1 MIEHLAEGFFI
12 IMHWENILAII
23 LGLYTGCTIG
33 ALPGL
38 SPSMAIALAAPF
50 TFGLPP
56 VPAISFLLG
65 IYKGGVY
72 GGSIS
77 AILLS
82 TPGTPEA
89 AATLLDGYPL
99 SQQGRARHA
108 LDTALYASIFG
119 DLVGTVVLVTAAP
132 FVAHYALK
140 IGPAEMVPM
149 ILLAMAIIISTLD
162 TDKTK
167 GFIAACLG
175 GIIALM
181 GIDPITGSTRF
192 IFDNYE
198 LSDGVA
204 LIPFLVGLFAVPEVI
219 SVIVGAGKDRKN
231 EKQTSNQIVV
241 QGGRLPFRQI
251 LPYWKTLLQSALVGC
266 SIGALP
272 GLGSTAAAFTCYG
285 LAKKGAKEPE
295 KFGKGSI
302 EGLLACE
309 TGNNGTC
316 GPALIPLLTLGI
328 PGSSTTAVLF
338 GALLIYGIV
347 PGPKIFIENGPI
359 VYAVFIGLILGGILL
374 YPVATSIIKYAAKA
388 IYKINK
394 GLLFSG
400 ILLLCFTGS
409 YAIRNSMIDVYTMCL
424 AGIAAYGLKAFGLP
438 MGPTLIAFI
447 LEPIME
453 RSFRQALMI
462 SGNDMSTFIS
472 TPIAVGLWILVGII
486 LLYGPIKNKLFSG
499 REGKTTIITS

>member
-241 QGGRLPFRQI
+241 QGEDCLSDRSFPIGKPFCKVPLSDAVSGRCP
-251 LPYWKTLLQSALVGC
+251 ALVPQQRR
-266 SIGALP
+266 SPVTALP
-272 GLGSTAAAFTCYG
+272 
-285 LAKKGAKEPE
+285 KKAPKSLRNSAKEALRG
-295 KFGKGSI
+295 F
-302 EGLLACE
+302 L
-309 TGNNGTC
+309 
-316 GPALIPLLTLGI
+316 PAKPAI
-328 PGSSTTAVLF
+328 TA
-338 GALLIYGIV
+338 
-347 PGPKIFIENGPI
+347 P
-359 VYAVFIGLILGGILL
+359 
-374 YPVATSIIKYAAKA
+374 AAR
-388 IYKINK
+388 
-394 GLLFSG
+394 L
-400 ILLLCFTGS
+400 
-409 YAIRNSMIDVYTMCL
+409 
-424 AGIAAYGLKAFGLP
+424 
-438 MGPTLIAFI
+438 
-447 LEPIME
+447 
-453 RSFRQALMI
+453 
-462 SGNDMSTFIS
+462 
-472 TPIAVGLWILVGII
+472 
-486 LLYGPIKNKLFSG
+486 
-499 REGKTTIITS
+499 